1 MPVNQHFDPSINYY
15 AVLGVSLNATRDEV
29 TRSYRNLMRLTH
41 PDHFTDPM
49 ERLKA
54 EERSKLINAAYT
66 VLSRPDARKQYDQAV
81 RHQLMADL
89 VMQRYTG
96 GGSYNTPAEY
106 ARRPAPAATV
116 REQRK
121 AFRSAVLQLM
131 LSVGGIMVIIALFA
145 LTTILIGWAWNS
157 I

>member
-1 MPVNQHFDPSINYY
+1 MSGNQHFDTSINYY
-15 AVLGVSLNATRDEV
+15 AVLGVSLNATRDEL

-66 VLSRPDARKQYDQAV
+66 VLSRPDSRKQYDQV
-81 RHQLMADL
+81 MRHQLMADL

-106 ARRPAPAATV
+106 VRRPAPPETV

-131 LSVGGIMVIIALFA
+131 MSVGGIMVIIALFA
-145 LTTILIGWAWNS
+145 LTMVLINWAWGT